1 MTRSDIEEILEDAI
15 FWDGLDDAIIGIAD
29 RINLSVV
36 AYDVEKI
43 LQILMKTMEVDESEL
58 EEGESIESKKYEMAN
73 EYYEFNILG
82 AWVGEMTPI
91 HIRTNE

>member
-1 MTRSDIEEILEDAI
+1 MTRNDIEEILEDAI

-29 RINLSVV
+29 RIGLSVV

-43 LQILMKTMEVDESEL
+43 LQILMETMEVDESDL
-58 EEGESIESKKYEMAN
+58 EEGESIEGKKYEMAN